1 MSKGWKISDVME
13 ETKMPEMVVECLV
26 DKDDRKVSDEWLSGS
41 WPLKPFDEA
50 VRTNKRK
57 AEWIRFRNQF
67 ERIVECKTPVDPKT
81 RVAGLKIFAGSYLL
95 SIIEM
100 QQNSLAMT
108 TDIYSDTLQEIRTN
122 PSRICL
128 DQFFNYKKTFSIV
141 LLGIVDANYNFIF
154 ADVGC
159 QGRIS
164 DGGVFTNSPIYARL
178 ERRELNIP
186 APEILQPP
194 YKMEVPYYLLGD
206 QAFAMKEY
214 CLRPYGGMHAA
225 DSIERNFNY
234 RHSRARRVV
243 ENAFGIAVKVWRVLS
258 KPIELEPHVAEKV
271 VMATIHLHNFRRR
284 HLLYNYTS
292 AIHLPSTRSTE
303 SSSAAPNENSD
314 EELPS
319 SMLSLPAIPLRPTRA
334 LQNMRSH
341 LAQHFKAN
349 DPLPFSLPHP
359 QRQ

>member
-1 MSKGWKISDVME
+1 MIVW
-13 ETKMPEMVVECLV
+13 
-26 DKDDRKVSDEWLSGS
+26 
-41 WPLKPFDEA
+41 DEA
-50 VRTNKRK
+50 SMSSRYALEAVNR
-57 AEWIRFRNQF
+57 
-67 ERIVECKTPVDPKT
+67 
-81 RVAGLKIFAGSYLL
+81 
-95 SIIEM
+95 
-100 QQNSLAMT
+100 
-108 TDIYSDTLQEIRTN
+108 TLQDIVGVHR
-122 PSRICL
+122 PVGG
-128 DQFFNYKKTFSIV
+128 KVV
-141 LLGIVDANYNFIF
+141 LLCGDFRQNLPIVPRGTDVQVVQHCIKRIPLWHLFCVLRLRVNMRLQTAPNAQDANDLQEFLPIF
-154 ADVGC
+154 CSALISGVTILQHNITWIALLGAEKNASDFNH
-159 QGRIS
+159 GRLVVAALVKPRQSCVYPQHQILRS
-164 DGGVFTNSPIYARL
+164 AYPLESMVKLG

-194 YKMEVPYYLLGD
+194 YKMEVAYYLLGD

-225 DSIERNFNY
+225 DSIERYFKH

-243 ENAFGIAVKVWRVLS
+243 ENAFSIAVKLWRVLS

-292 AIHLPSTRSTE
+292 AIHLPPTRSTE
-303 SSSAAPNENSD
+303 SSSAAHNENSG

-319 SMLSLPAIPLRPTRA
+319 SMLSLPAPLRPTRT

-359 QRQ
+359 HRQ